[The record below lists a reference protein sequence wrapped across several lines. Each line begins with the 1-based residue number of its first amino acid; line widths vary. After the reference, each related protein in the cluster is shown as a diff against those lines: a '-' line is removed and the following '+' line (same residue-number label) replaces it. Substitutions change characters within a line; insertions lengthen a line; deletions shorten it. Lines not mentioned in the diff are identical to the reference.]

1 MTRRTPAGD
10 VFARATL
17 ELAALFA
24 VIVVLLVVASGVI
37 LYQSVSTDLHSV
49 IGAGGEPTETEQGRV
64 NQSVGRLRLQ
74 LIGVDGAIIAAV
86 GAVGLWYAR
95 RTLRPIRDNMA
106 AQRRFVSDAS
116 HELRTPLTIMKA
128 DIEVALRGRQGGE
141 AARPVLES
149 GLEEVDRMSVIVD
162 ELLTLSRIDA
172 HQEELRFVVVDPAE
186 LARDAVEEL
195 QAVAQK
201 GGVRLTL
208 ATPAAAAQVRGDVAH
223 LERALR
229 NVIRNAIEASP
240 PNTAVRVSLARQ
252 GSTVQIAV
260 SDEGVG
266 IAPRDLEHIFERFYR
281 TEDSRARGG
290 GGSGLGLSIVQWTLR
305 RHGGEIHTVS
315 VLGEGTTMTIS
326 LPATG

>member
-24 VIVVLLVVASGVI
+24 VIVVLLVIASGVI
-37 LYQSVSTDLHSV
+37 LYQSVSTDLHNV
-49 IGAGGEPTETEQGRV
+49 ITSGREPTETEQGRV

-74 LIGVDGAIIAAV
+74 LIAVDGAIIVAV

-95 RTLRPIRDNMA
+95 RTLRPIRDNVA

-116 HELRTPLTIMKA
+116 HELRTPLAIMKA
-128 DIEVALRGRQGGE
+128 DIEVALRGGQAGA

-172 HQEELRFVVVDPAE
+172 HQEELRFAVLDLAE
-186 LARDAVEEL
+186 LARGAVAEL
-195 QAVAQK
+195 QTVAQK
-201 GGVRLTL
+201 GGVRLTW
-208 ATPAAAAQVRGDVAH
+208 AAPAGAAQARGDTAH

-240 PNTAVRVSLARQ
+240 RDSTVRVSLERQ
-252 GSTVQIAV
+252 GAAVQIV
-260 SDEGVG
+260 VRDEGVG
-266 IAPRDLEHIFERFYR
+266 IAPADLEHIFERFYR
-281 TEDSRARGG
+281 TEDSRARGA
-290 GGSGLGLSIVQWTLR
+290 GGSGLGLSIAQWTLR

-315 VLGEGTTMTIS
+315 APGEGTTMTIS